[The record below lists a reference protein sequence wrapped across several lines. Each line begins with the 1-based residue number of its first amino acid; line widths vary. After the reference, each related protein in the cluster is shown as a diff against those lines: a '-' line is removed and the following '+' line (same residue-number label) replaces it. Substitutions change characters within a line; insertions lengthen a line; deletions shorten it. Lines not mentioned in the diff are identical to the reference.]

1 MATLSQK
8 DMLSQYTG
16 LPVNMENLAR
26 CANRNGTGTEPA
38 VYIVYS
44 SRFLYDKQLLNLFGV
59 TDKLKDQWERR
70 GTEFNLCLQIADGR
84 IVTCGIDKYSE
95 SGGARASCQ
104 YLKCTQQELRIARRI
119 LDYVTLKLL

>member
-1 MATLSQK
+1 MTQLAEK
-8 DMLSQYTG
+8 DITSQYTS
-16 LPVNMENLAR
+16 LPVNLGNLAR
-26 CANRNGTGTEPA
+26 CANKNGTGREPA

-44 SRFLYDKQLLNLFGV
+44 CRFLYDQQLRELFGV

-70 GTEFNLCLQIADGR
+70 GTEFNVCLQITDGR

-119 LDYVTLKLL
+119 LDYVTLK